1 MKDDSWIEREPKN
14 SKEISD
20 NSFGIEPVSR
30 RSRKIANKS
39 WIEDTIQIS
48 NNRTQVVPVKS
59 WSETEKAKGF

>member
-20 NSFGIEPVSR
+20 NSFEIEPVSR
-30 RSRKIANKS
+30 RSRKIANYS